1 MIRGFYNTLDI
12 LKGEYLST
20 LKNFNLLE
28 RFFSFLVNS
37 FDQPVLSGEDMV
49 SMKLLEQRTDLVR
62 TRVMSSLE
70 MSLQA
75 KVKDRKILIKIG
87 KDVLHT

>member
-1 MIRGFYNTLDI
+1 MLDT
-12 LKGEYLST
+12 LKGEYLSI

-28 RFFSFLVNS
+28 RFFSFLVS
-37 FDQPVLSGEDMV
+37 SYDQPVLFGEDMV
-49 SMKLLEQRTDLVR
+49 STQLLEQRTDFVR
-62 TRVMSSLE
+62 TRVMSSLD
-70 MSLQA
+70 MSLQT

>member
-1 MIRGFYNTLDI
+1 MLDT
-12 LKGEYLST
+12 LKGEYLSI

-37 FDQPVLSGEDMV
+37 FDQPVLYGEDMV
-49 SMKLLEQRTDLVR
+49 STQLLEQRTDFVR
-62 TRVMSSLE
+62 TRVMSSLD
-70 MSLQA
+70 MSLQT